1 MNSPENQL
9 VESFLKTLLHLSK
22 HTRDAYRRDLNYLQ
36 NYCIEKN
43 IEKWSA
49 LKERHVREFI
59 SYRHQKGI
67 SGRSLQRN
75 LSSIR
80 ALYRYLLRS
89 GIVKVNPAEG
99 IITPKTNRKLPK
111 LLSFLM

>member
-59 SYRHQKGI
+59 SY
-67 SGRSLQRN
+67 
-75 LSSIR
+75 
-80 ALYRYLLRS
+80 
-89 GIVKVNPAEG
+89 
-99 IITPKTNRKLPK
+99 
-111 LLSFLM
+111 